1 MTAHSSD
8 AARVAGLLARTALC
22 IDCIA
27 RQVAIPSERA
37 DELIREIASSLNLTE
52 KTGRCNLCASVRLV
66 YSIT

>member
-1 MTAHSSD
+1 MTAHGSD

-27 RQVAIPSERA
+27 WQVAIPNERA

-52 KTGRCNLCASVRLV
+52 KTGRCNLCGSVRLV